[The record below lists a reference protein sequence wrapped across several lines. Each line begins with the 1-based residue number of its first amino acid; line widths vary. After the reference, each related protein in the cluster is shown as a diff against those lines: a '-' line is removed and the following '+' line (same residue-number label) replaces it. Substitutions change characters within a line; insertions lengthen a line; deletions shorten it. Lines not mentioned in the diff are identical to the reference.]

1 MYPVVE
7 RVRAG
12 VQQLYACLQ
21 RFDRHQGLLRASA
34 LSFDTTMGLVPL
46 LALVFVGLKLA
57 GIQNLLGPYLVAQL
71 AGSSPELGLRLI
83 DYVNRLEV
91 GSLGLFGM
99 VGLLLMLVMLLENVR
114 DAFNAVWE
122 VQEQRSLLQR
132 LAHYLVL
139 LVAVP
144 LLLATA
150 LGITSLL
157 QSRELVQWLINTNLV
172 GDGVLLLFK
181 LIPYLCSCLVLL
193 LAYLLIPCVHVRFSS
208 ALVGAVLIGAVWQAA
223 HWCYFHFQIG
233 VARYSII
240 YGALAFLPFLL
251 MWLFTSWLLVLLGLE
266 LVRYHQQRDRGSDPE
281 SCRRE
286 RMKEV

>member
-34 LSFDTTMGLVPL
+34 LSFDTTLGLIPL
-46 LALVFVGLKLA
+46 LALVFVGLKLV
-57 GIQNLLGPYLVAQL
+57 GIQNLLGPYLVEQL
-71 AGSSPELGLRLI
+71 AGSSSELGVRLI

-91 GSLGLFGM
+91 GSLGLFGTA
-99 VGLLLMLVMLLENVR
+99 GLLLMLVMLLENVR

-139 LVAVP
+139 LGAVP

-157 QSRELVQWLINTNLV
+157 QSRELVQWLISTNLV

-193 LAYLLIPCVHVRFSS
+193 LAYLLIPCAPVRFSS
-208 ALVGAVLIGAVWQAA
+208 ALVGALLAGAVWQAA

-233 VARYSII
+233 VARYNII

-251 MWLFTSWLLVLLGLE
+251 IWFFTSWLLVLLGLE
-266 LVRYHQQRDRGSDPE
+266 LVRYHQQRDHLSDPAPYSE
-281 SCRRE
+281 E
-286 RMKEV
+286 G

>member
-34 LSFDTTMGLVPL
+34 LSFDTTLGLIPL
-46 LALVFVGLKLA
+46 LALVFVGLKLV
-57 GIQNLLGPYLVAQL
+57 GIQNLLGPYLVEQL
-71 AGSSPELGLRLI
+71 AGSSSELGVRLI

-91 GSLGLFGM
+91 GSLGLFGTA
-99 VGLLLMLVMLLENVR
+99 GLLLMLVMLLENVR

-139 LVAVP
+139 LGAVP

-157 QSRELVQWLINTNLV
+157 QSRELVQWLISTNLV

-193 LAYLLIPCVHVRFSS
+193 LAYLLIPCAPVRFSS
-208 ALVGAVLIGAVWQAA
+208 ALVGALLAGAVWQAA

-233 VARYSII
+233 VARYNII

-251 MWLFTSWLLVLLGLE
+251 IWFFTSWLLVLLGLE
-266 LVRYHQQRDRGSDPE
+266 LVRYHQQRDHLSDPAPY
-281 SCRRE
+281 RE
-286 RMKEV
+286 EG

>member
-7 RVRAG
+7 RVQAG

-21 RFDRHQGLLRASA
+21 RFDRHQGRLWASA
-34 LSFDTTMGLVPL
+34 LSFDTTLSLVPL
-46 LALVFVGLKLA
+46 LALVFVGLKLG
-57 GIQNLLGPYLVAQL
+57 GIQNLLGPYLVEQL
-71 AGSSPELGLRLI
+71 AGSSPELGFRLI

-91 GSLGLFGM
+91 GSLGLFG
-99 VGLLLMLVMLLENVR
+99 VAGLLLMLFMLLENVC

-132 LAHYLVL
+132 LVHYLVL
-139 LVAVP
+139 LVAAP

-150 LGITSLL
+150 FGLTSLL

-172 GDGVLLLFK
+172 GERVLLLFK
-181 LIPYLCSCLVLL
+181 LTPYLCSSLVLL
-193 LAYLLIPCVHVRFSS
+193 LAYLLIPCAPVRFSS
-208 ALVGAVLIGAVWQAA
+208 ALVGVALTGAVWQTA
-223 HWCYFHFQIG
+223 HWGYFSFQIG

-251 MWLFTSWLLVLLGLE
+251 IWFFVSWLLVLLGFE
-266 LVRYHQQRDRGSDPE
+266 LVRYHQERGCRSDQLPNNE
-281 SCRRE
+281 E
-286 RMKEV
+286 G

>member
-1 MYPVVE
+1 VYPVVE

-34 LSFDTTMGLVPL
+34 LSFDTTLGLIPL
-46 LALVFVGLKLA
+46 LALVFVGLKLV
-57 GIQNLLGPYLVAQL
+57 GIQNLLGPYLVEQL
-71 AGSSPELGLRLI
+71 AGSSSELGVRLI

-91 GSLGLFGM
+91 GSLGLFGTA
-99 VGLLLMLVMLLENVR
+99 GLLLMLVMLLENVR

-139 LVAVP
+139 LGAVP

-157 QSRELVQWLINTNLV
+157 QSRELVQWLISTNLV

-193 LAYLLIPCVHVRFSS
+193 LAYLLIPCAPVRFSS
-208 ALVGAVLIGAVWQAA
+208 ALVGALLAGAVWQAA

-233 VARYSII
+233 VARYNII

-251 MWLFTSWLLVLLGLE
+251 IWFFTSWLLVLLGLE
-266 LVRYHQQRDRGSDPE
+266 LVRYHQQRDHLSDPAPY
-281 SCRRE
+281 RE
-286 RMKEV
+286 EG

>member
-7 RVRAG
+7 RLQAG
-12 VQQLYACLQ
+12 VRLLHTCLQ

-34 LSFDTTMGLVPL
+34 LSFDTTLGLVPL

-57 GIQNLLGPYLVAQL
+57 GIQNLLGPYLVQQL
-71 AGSSPELGLRLI
+71 AGSSPELGVRLV

-91 GSLGLFGM
+91 GSLGLFG
-99 VGLLLMLVMLLENVR
+99 VAGLFLMLVMLLENVR

-139 LVAVP
+139 LCAAPV
-144 LLLATA
+144 LLTMAF
-150 LGITSLL
+150 GITSLL

-181 LIPYLCSCLVLL
+181 LTPYLCSSLVLL
-193 LAYLLIPCVHVRFSS
+193 LAYLLLPCTPVRFSS
-208 ALVGAVLIGAVWQAA
+208 ALAGAMLTGAVWQTA
-223 HWCYFHFQIG
+223 HWCYFRFQIG
-233 VARYSII
+233 VARYSVI

-251 MWLFTSWLLVLLGLE
+251 IWFFTSWLLVLLGLE
-266 LVRYHQQRDRGSDPE
+266 LVCYHQQRNHLNDQPPCREKRG
-281 SCRRE
+281 
-286 RMKEV
+286 

>member
-34 LSFDTTMGLVPL
+34 LSFDTTLGLIPL
-46 LALVFVGLKLA
+46 LALVFVGLKLV
-57 GIQNLLGPYLVAQL
+57 GIQNLLGPYLVEQL
-71 AGSSPELGLRLI
+71 AGSSSELGVRLI

-91 GSLGLFGM
+91 GSLGLFGTA
-99 VGLLLMLVMLLENVR
+99 GLLLMLVMLLENVR

-139 LVAVP
+139 LGAVP

-157 QSRELVQWLINTNLV
+157 QSRELVQWLISTNLV

-193 LAYLLIPCVHVRFSS
+193 LAYLLIPCAPVRFLS
-208 ALVGAVLIGAVWQAA
+208 ALVGALLAGAVWQAA

-233 VARYSII
+233 VARYNII

-251 MWLFTSWLLVLLGLE
+251 IWFFTSWLLVLLGLE
-266 LVRYHQQRDRGSDPE
+266 LVRYHQQRDHLSDPAPY
-281 SCRRE
+281 RE
-286 RMKEV
+286 EG